1 MTRALPAIAS
11 DAVLLI
17 MEFLTTFTR
26 ACAAVAQTAHDDDAR
41 ACARARLLGASYCQH
56 AAAGQ

>member
-26 ACAAVAQTAHDDDAR
+26 ACAAVAQTAQDDDAR
-41 ACARARLLGASYCQH
+41 ARARTPIGASNCQH

>member
-11 DAVLLI
+11 DVVLLI

-26 ACAAVAQTAHDDDAR
+26 ACAAVVAQTAQDDD
-41 ACARARLLGASYCQH
+41 ARARLLGASNCQH

>member
-11 DAVLLI
+11 DVVLLI

-26 ACAAVAQTAHDDDAR
+26 ACAAVAQTAQDDD
-41 ACARARLLGASYCQH
+41 ARARLLGASNCQH